1 MYSGLHLWDIW
12 LWAIL
17 PYVVIT
23 IFIGGHI
30 YRYLRDGFS
39 WTTKSSE
46 ILEKKYL
53 RWGNMLFH
61 YGLLFVLLGHFIG
74 LIIPK
79 SWHEALG
86 LNEHT
91 YHLIALLGGIPAG
104 LITLIGLLILI
115 GRRGYIKRVFVNT
128 TFGDWVVLFVL
139 LGVVGFGLLATLCN
153 IPGHFD
159 YRESIAPWLRGIL
172 TFRPDPYLML
182 NVPFVFK
189 LHIVFVMLL
198 LAIWP
203 FTRLVHVL
211 SFPIVFIWRS
221 PIVMRQRCGDVK

>member
-46 ILEKKYL
+46 ILEKKSL

-115 GRRGYIKRVFVNT
+115 GRRGYVKRVFVNT

-139 LGVVGFGLLATLCN
+139 LGVVVFGLLATLCN